1 MMEPEKTPGLMCR
14 PITRRRFLIMSGA
27 TVGALAIG
35 GTSLLGCSDEGETT
49 TSSPPGTG
57 AGGGAVQPLG
67 TLSLVQAGI
76 LAAAVSRLIPADD
89 LGPSAAEAGV
99 VGYIDQALR
108 EEADRGA
115 TFMGNLDALQGYALS
130 SQGKDFVSLEADK
143 QDEVLRAVESG
154 EASGFVPI
162 SALFFLTL
170 RNYTLQG
177 MFGDPYYGGN
187 RDFSGWKLIGFPGIR
202 FTVPD
207 SDQRLDKKPE
217 PVNKSAYDYGE
228 FGFAVQGG

>member
-1 MMEPEKTPGLMCR
+1 MEPEKTSGLLCR

-35 GTSLLGCSDEGETT
+35 GAGLLSCAEETGTDTT
-49 TSSPPGTG
+49 TH
-57 AGGGAVQPLG
+57 AGGPHTSEGHVQPLT
-67 TLSLVQAGI
+67 TLSVAQASL
-76 LAAAVSRLIPADD
+76 LAAVVSRLIPADD

-99 VGYIDQALR
+99 VGYIDQAIR

-115 TFMGNLDALQGYALS
+115 TFLGNLNAVQTYALDS
-130 SQGKDFVSLEADK
+130 AGEDFVALAADK
-143 QDEVLRAVESG
+143 QDTILKAVESG
-154 EASGFVPI
+154 EATGFVPN
-162 SALFFLTL
+162 SFLFFLNL

-187 RDFSGWKLIGFPGIR
+187 RDFAGWKLIGFPGIR
-202 FTVPD
+202 FTVTED
-207 SDQRLDKKPE
+207 DQKLDFRAE